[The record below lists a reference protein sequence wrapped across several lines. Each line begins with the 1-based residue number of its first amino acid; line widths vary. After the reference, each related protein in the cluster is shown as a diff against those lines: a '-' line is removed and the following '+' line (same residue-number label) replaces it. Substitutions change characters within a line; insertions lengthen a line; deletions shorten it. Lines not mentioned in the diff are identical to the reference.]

1 MTDALKELDADT
13 DTDAD
18 AEKEELEETVRDAV
32 PVPDGLREFWT
43 GLGVKEDEGLGVSVL
58 EKDGDSDAT
67 SHVKQPN
74 V

>member
-1 MTDALKELDADT
+1 MTEALKELDADT
-13 DTDAD
+13 D
-18 AEKEELEETVRDAV
+18 AEKEELEETVGNTV

-58 EKDGDSDAT
+58 EKDGDGDSDAT

>member
-1 MTDALKELDADT
+1 M
-13 DTDAD
+13 
-18 AEKEELEETVRDAV
+18 
-32 PVPDGLREFWT
+32 PDGLREFWT

-58 EKDGDSDAT
+58 EKDSDSDGDAT

>member
-1 MTDALKELDADT
+1 MTEALKDLEADAE
-13 DTDAD
+13 
-18 AEKEELEETVRDAV
+18 AEKEELEETVGNTV

-58 EKDGDSDAT
+58 EKDSDSDGDTT

>member
-1 MTDALKELDADT
+1 MTEALKEP
-13 DTDAD
+13 D
-18 AEKEELEETVRDAV
+18 AEKEELEETVGNTV

-58 EKDGDSDAT
+58 EKDGDGDSDSDGDSDAT

>member
-1 MTDALKELDADT
+1 MAEALKELDA
-13 DTDAD
+13 DAD
-18 AEKEELEETVRDAV
+18 AEKEELEETVGNTV
-32 PVPDGLREFWT
+32 PVLDGLREFWT

-58 EKDGDSDAT
+58 EKDSDAT